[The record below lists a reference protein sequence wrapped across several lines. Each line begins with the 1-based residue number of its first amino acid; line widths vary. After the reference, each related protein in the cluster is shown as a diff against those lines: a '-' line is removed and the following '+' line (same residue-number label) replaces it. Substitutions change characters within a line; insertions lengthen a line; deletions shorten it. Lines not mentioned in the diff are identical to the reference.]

1 MRENNEDELDLEE
14 LNREFRLT
22 YKEAAGKDGTGSHH
36 SSHHSHSAH
45 RRKRHHRHSHH
56 RSHSRALVVSMTVL
70 GILLLLVAG
79 VAAGVIVVGKRGEN
93 QIKEA
98 KTQTEITAP
107 EDVQVDE
114 EGKFIVYNGEKYCYN
129 DNVINILCMGVD
141 RSIQNTSDDNIGEN
155 GQADVI
161 ILASLDTHTG
171 RLTLINISREA
182 MVDISLY
189 NVQGNYI
196 GTENRQLC
204 LAYAYGDGKE
214 GSCLNTAEAV
224 SRLMYGMPI
233 NAYMALDLDGISVL
247 NDAVGGVTVEIL
259 EDMSERDP
267 ALKQGSIVTL
277 TGEQAHTYVRSRD
290 TELLESNSLRMERQ
304 KQYLSAFMQKTLSEI
319 KANPTVVLDLYQTAS
334 EYMITDIS
342 PSQAMY
348 LASLVVTTGFSGGDM
363 MTVQGEVVD
372 GGKYAEFIPD
382 NKALYQM
389 ILNVFYE
396 KIE

>member
-1 MRENNEDELDLEE
+1 
-14 LNREFRLT
+14 
-22 YKEAAGKDGTGSHH
+22 
-36 SSHHSHSAH
+36 
-45 RRKRHHRHSHH
+45 
-56 RSHSRALVVSMTVL
+56 MTVL
-70 GILLLLVAG
+70 GVLLLLVAG